1 VLDGSAEAKLREAA
15 EGDPYDLRLRELR
28 LAKPWMDM
36 LASGT
41 RLVVDFEEW
50 IKKPGCTLAV
60 RLPHRLVG
68 RLIPACR
75 SCCARGQL
83 GAVRLLTTLPARRAP
98 ITADARRPGPH
109 GPPEGLDAADES
121 IAWGHL
127 PSGAAAPFPKRPR
140 TTALNMGA
148 CQRLALRISH
158 WLSPRRP
165 RRRSVPDGPCR
176 TWVA

>member
-15 EGDPYDLRLRELR
+15 EGDPYELRLRELR

-98 ITADARRPGPH
+98 ITANARRPGPH
-109 GPPEGLDAADES
+109 VRPKAWTPPMNQSRGATYLPARLLHS
-121 IAWGHL
+121 
-127 PSGAAAPFPKRPR
+127 PSGH
-140 TTALNMGA
+140 
-148 CQRLALRISH
+148 Q
-158 WLSPRRP
+158 PRR
-165 RRRSVPDGPCR
+165 
-176 TWVA
+176 